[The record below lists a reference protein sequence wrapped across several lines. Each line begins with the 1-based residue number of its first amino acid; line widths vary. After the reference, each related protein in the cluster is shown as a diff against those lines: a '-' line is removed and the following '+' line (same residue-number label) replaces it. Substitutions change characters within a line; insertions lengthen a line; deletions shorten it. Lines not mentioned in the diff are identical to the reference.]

1 MEREQDRSV
10 GPDETETGSR
20 ARVPRHQVLTLIDAS
35 AGLL

>member
-10 GPDETETGSR
+10 GPDETGSR
-20 ARVPRHQVLTLIDAS
+20 ARVPRHQVLTLIDAP